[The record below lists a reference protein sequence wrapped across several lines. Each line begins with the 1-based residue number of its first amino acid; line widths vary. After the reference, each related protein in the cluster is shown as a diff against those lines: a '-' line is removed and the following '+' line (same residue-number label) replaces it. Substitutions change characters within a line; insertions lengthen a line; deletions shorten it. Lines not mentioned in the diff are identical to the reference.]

1 MTVEDNDEVGGLL
14 RTAGRRAAPPE
25 TVTAAVYEHA
35 QRAWQTAVS
44 RRRWVRRSYALAASV
59 ALMAILARAVML
71 QVPGMA
77 VGVVDGG
84 AYTLATSSYWHLFAA
99 SRSAYLFSG
108 DSLQTASTAVLV
120 RSFSGAEL
128 HLDRH
133 SRLTLS
139 SPESVRL
146 LQGRLFVHTYGP
158 GSATRLRVLTDFGNV
173 EHIGTEFLVSKD
185 AQALMV
191 AVRSGRVALH
201 PTSREPV
208 ELQSGQA
215 ANIDSSGHVERRDLA
230 AFDGIWDWVDTLASP
245 LDIDGQSLYAV
256 VSEIGQRAGLAIR
269 FSDPASEAEARQL
282 LLHGRAL
289 NLPPRAAL
297 DAVLATTSLDGA
309 VDGPQIVIARRPAQ

>member
-14 RTAGRRAAPPE
+14 RTAGRRAAPPQ
-25 TVTAAVYEHA
+25 TVTAAVYQHA

-44 RRRWVRRSYALAASV
+44 RRRWARRSYALAASV
-59 ALMAILARAVML
+59 ALVAMLVGAAVL
-71 QVPGMA
+71 QVAGMA

-84 AYTLATSSYWHLFAA
+84 AYTLATSSYWHLVAP
-99 SRSAYLFSG
+99 SRNAYLFRG
-108 DSLQTASTAVLV
+108 ESLQTASTAVLV
-120 RSFSGAEL
+120 RGFSGAEL
-128 HLDRH
+128 RLDRH

-139 SPESVRL
+139 SPESVQL
-146 LQGRLFVHTYGP
+146 LQGRLFVRSYGP
-158 GSATRLRVLTDFGNV
+158 GSAARLHVLTDFGNV

-201 PTSREPV
+201 PKSREPV

-230 AFDGIWDWVDTLASP
+230 AFDGVWDWVDTLAGP

-256 VSEIGQRAGLAIR
+256 VSDACASRADR
-269 FSDPASEAEARQL
+269 RWPRQ
-282 LLHGRAL
+282 A
-289 NLPPRAAL
+289 
-297 DAVLATTSLDGA
+297 
-309 VDGPQIVIARRPAQ
+309 GPARRPPRRPAPWSPPRSAQ